1 MSSEHI
7 EHRKGAAGIAMAY
20 VGRSR
25 VRVSD
30 IARQYE
36 VLLDELMT
44 KNIQESYPHLTE
56 EEIFAAIRYWRDHPD
71 EISEEIERDEEIIR
85 SLKSAG

>member
-1 MSSEHI
+1 MSAEHI

-44 KNIQESYPHLTE
+44 KNIQEGYPHLTDD
-56 EEIFAAIRYWRDHPD
+56 EILAAIRYWRAHPD
-71 EISEEIERDEEIIR
+71 EIAEEIERDQQALS
-85 SLKSAG
+85 SLKPAG